1 MFNTRGKD
9 IKNNWPFSQ
18 KNLQLCLKHG
28 VKDVLPPFQSKESVG
43 NPCTVDALRYSDVK
57 YPELKN
63 GKRPAVNIEDI
74 TSSEF
79 EEDKEFPSTTTS
91 QSCSDINSVLP
102 IRNRSSEPETQHLPV
117 PQSEK
122 KPESKKAENNIQSP
136 VKKCR
141 LVAKLNSIGEP
152 KSNED
157 SAVNT
162 LVVSES
168 MASKVCPV
176 CKTFTSSSNT
186 TLNAHIDQCLSGEST
201 VKWTASTKVIKHRIK
216 PRKTKLMVDIYETA
230 LSCTLE
236 DLDKRNGT
244 NWASNIGLHPQD
256 LEDSMEEEEKTKKP
270 QFNFEDMN
278 EEGDVYID
286 SSGTKLRILSKPNP
300 PPSWKL
306 NVNDSRTSHFVKR
319 DKGIKLLSSKKKKKK
334 HSVQNLELQKTS
346 LDGQGSCSP
355 IPNYPPTPP
364 LHGANRV
371 EVCPVFHPFLY
382 STPFIRRFVTFF

>member
-1 MFNTRGKD
+1 MFSTRGKD

-28 VKDVLPPFQSKESVG
+28 VKDVLPPFQSLDSVG
-43 NPCTVDALRYSDVK
+43 NPSTVDALRYSDVK
-57 YPELKN
+57 YPKLNN
-63 GKRPAVNIEDI
+63 GKRPAVSIED
-74 TSSEF
+74 TNWSEF
-79 EEDKEFPSTTTS
+79 EEDKEFPSTTTT
-91 QSCSDINSVLP
+91 QLCADKNSALP
-102 IRNRSSEPETQHLPV
+102 IRNRSSEPETQYLPV

-141 LVAKLNSIGEP
+141 LVSKLNSTTGEP

-162 LVVSES
+162 VVVSES

-244 NWASNIGLHPQD
+244 NWASNMGLHPQD
-256 LEDSMEEEEKTKKP
+256 LEDSMEEEEKKTYP
-270 QFNFEDMN
+270 QFDFEDMN

-286 SSGTKLRILSKPNP
+286 SSGTKLRILSKPNHH
-300 PPSWKL
+300 PPSKL
-306 NVNDSRTSHFVKR
+306 NINDSRTSHLVKR
-319 DKGIKLLSSKKKKKK
+319 DKGIKLLSTKKKKKK
-334 HSVQNLELQKTS
+334 HSVHNLELQKTS

-355 IPNYPPTPP
+355 IPNHPPSSP
-364 LHGANRV
+364 LYGAKRI
-371 EVCPVFHPFLY
+371 EVC
-382 STPFIRRFVTFF
+382 SRTPSLSVIRLH